1 MNKISIIGSG
11 SFGTAIAQS
20 LSLNRNN
27 EISLLSIS
35 KDEVDEINSLHT
47 NKLYFPNRL
56 INETITA
63 TLDVESL
70 LLADII
76 MICIPTKEIED
87 FIKYN
92 SSYFSGD
99 VLVVNLSKGL
109 TKKGEIV
116 TSYLYSNLKTNNIVT
131 LKGPTFASEL
141 ITGTP
146 SLLTLGFKN
155 KEQYKII
162 DSIICGTNI
171 NIDLSTDI
179 AGVEYLSVLKNI
191 YSIIIG
197 YVDAKYNSS
206 NTQFMLFTK
215 AFKEISF
222 ILKEL
227 GGKDETLFLS
237 CGIGDLGLTSLND
250 LSRNRTLGLMIG
262 KGFFNNDTLN
272 NNVVIEGV
280 NTISFISNILSKE
293 IINKLPLLKELSNYF
308 NNNEA
313 INIDFRSLFNQKNI
327 TVMTYGTFDLL
338 HYGHIEILKRS
349 KALGTRLIVGIS
361 SDEFN
366 KSKGKKSVLLYEKR
380 KELLESIEY
389 VNEVVP
395 EETWEQKIYDM
406 QKYEVDIF
414 VMGDDW
420 KGKFD
425 FLKDYCEVIYLPRTK
440 SISTTKLKKIL

>member
-92 SSYFSGD
+92 ASYFSGD

-171 NIDLSTDI
+171 NIDLSTDL
-179 AGVEYLSVLKNI
+179 AGVEYLS
-191 YSIIIG
+191 
-197 YVDAKYNSS
+197 
-206 NTQFMLFTK
+206 
-215 AFKEISF
+215 
-222 ILKEL
+222 
-227 GGKDETLFLS
+227 
-237 CGIGDLGLTSLND
+237 
-250 LSRNRTLGLMIG
+250 
-262 KGFFNNDTLN
+262 
-272 NNVVIEGV
+272 
-280 NTISFISNILSKE
+280 
-293 IINKLPLLKELSNYF
+293 
-308 NNNEA
+308 
-313 INIDFRSLFNQKNI
+313 
-327 TVMTYGTFDLL
+327 
-338 HYGHIEILKRS
+338 
-349 KALGTRLIVGIS
+349 AL
-361 SDEFN
+361 
-366 KSKGKKSVLLYEKR
+366 
-380 KELLESIEY
+380 
-389 VNEVVP
+389 
-395 EETWEQKIYDM
+395 
-406 QKYEVDIF
+406 
-414 VMGDDW
+414 
-420 KGKFD
+420 
-425 FLKDYCEVIYLPRTK
+425 
-440 SISTTKLKKIL
+440 